1 MVTKRMNLE
10 ELEKIDSKK
19 MYQTYDKWPEIAKD
33 GFDNDFEKFDAKGI
47 DHVVFSGMGGSG
59 SIGDVISAI
68 LSKED
73 IHVSNVKGYHLPK
86 TVDSNTLV
94 ISTSV
99 SGNTKETLT
108 VLEKAQKTDAKIAI
122 FSSGGMI
129 QKFSKTNN
137 LFFQEI
143 SMIHSPRAS
152 FPKFLFAILNILKEI
167 IPIKK
172 TDMEEAI
179 SSLEITRNNIFSNNL
194 TEDNISLKLAEW
206 IKGIPLIY
214 YPGGLQSAAIRFKNS
229 LQENS
234 KMHVI
239 TEELIESCHN
249 GIVAWK
255 INSKVQPILM
265 RGQNDHI
272 KTIERWN
279 ILKEFFTDKKI
290 GYFEIESINGNILS
304 KIVNLVYLL
313 DYSSIYH
320 AVLNHIDPS
329 PVNAIDFVKNKL

>member
-1 MVTKRMNLE
+1 MNVKD
-10 ELEKIDSKK
+10 LEKIDSKK
-19 MYQTYDKWPEIAKD
+19 MYQAYDKWPEIAKN
-33 GFDNDFEKFDAKGI
+33 GFGSDFKKFDSKGI
-47 DHVVFSGMGGSG
+47 DHIVFSGMGGSG

-86 TVDSNTLV
+86 TVDSNSLV

-129 QKFSKTNN
+129 QEFSKTHN

-152 FPKFLFAILNILKEI
+152 FPKFLFSILNILREI

-172 TDMEEAI
+172 TDVEEAI
-179 SSLEITRNNIFSNNL
+179 SSLEITRNTIFSNNL

-206 IKGIPLIY
+206 IKDIPLIY
-214 YPGGLQSAAIRFKNS
+214 YPWGLQSTAIRFKNS

-234 KMHVI
+234 KIHAI
-239 TEELIESCHN
+239 TEDVIEACHN
-249 GIVAWK
+249 DIVAWEK
-255 INSKVQPILM
+255 NSKVQPILI
-265 RGQNDHI
+265 RGYNDHI

-279 ILKEFFTDKKI
+279 ILKEFFNEKGID
-290 GYFEIESINGNILS
+290 YFEIESVSGNILS

-313 DYSSIYH
+313 DYSSIYN
-320 AVLNHIDPS
+320 AVLNQIDPT
-329 PVNAIDFVKNKL
+329 PVNAIDFVKSRL

>member
-1 MVTKRMNLE
+1 
-10 ELEKIDSKK
+10 
-19 MYQTYDKWPEIAKD
+19 
-33 GFDNDFEKFDAKGI
+33 
-47 DHVVFSGMGGSG
+47 
-59 SIGDVISAI
+59 
-68 LSKED
+68 
-73 IHVSNVKGYHLPK
+73 
-86 TVDSNTLV
+86 
-94 ISTSV
+94 
-99 SGNTKETLT
+99 
-108 VLEKAQKTDAKIAI
+108 
-122 FSSGGMI
+122 MI

-172 TDMEEAI
+172 THVEEAI
-179 SSLEITRNNIFSNNL
+179 SSLEVTRNNIFSNNL
-194 TEDNISLKLAEW
+194 TEDNISLKLADW

-214 YPGGLQSAAIRFKNS
+214 YPWGLQSAAIRFKNS

-239 TEELIESCHN
+239 TEDVIESCHN
-249 GIVAWK
+249 GIVAWT

-265 RGQNDHI
+265 RGHDDHI

-290 GYFEIESINGNILS
+290 ECFEIESINGNILS

>member
-1 MVTKRMNLE
+1 MNINDLD
-10 ELEKIDSKK
+10 KIDSKK
-19 MYQTYDKWPEIAKD
+19 IYQTYDKWPEIAKD
-33 GFDNDFEKFDAKGI
+33 SFDDCFEKFDAKGI
-47 DHVVFSGMGGSG
+47 DHIVFSGMGGSG

-73 IHVSNVKGYHLPK
+73 IHVSNVKGYHIPK
-86 TVDSNTLV
+86 TVDSNSLV
-94 ISTSV
+94 VATSI
-99 SGNTKETLT
+99 SGNTKETLA
-108 VLEKAQKTDAKIAI
+108 VLEKAQKTDAKIAV
-122 FSSGGMI
+122 FSSGGMM
-129 QKFSKTNN
+129 QRFSEMND

-152 FPKFLFAILNILKEI
+152 FPKFLFSILNILKEI

-172 TDMEEAI
+172 IDVEEAI
-179 SSLEITRNNIFSNNL
+179 SSLETTRNNIFSNNL
-194 TEDNISLKLAEW
+194 TEENISLKLAEW
-206 IKGIPLIY
+206 IKDIPLIY
-214 YPGGLQSAAIRFKNS
+214 YPWGLQSAAIRFKNS

-239 TEELIESCHN
+239 TEDVIESCHN

-265 RGQNDHI
+265 RGHDDHI

-279 ILKEFFTDKKI
+279 ILKEFFVDKKI
-290 GYFEIESINGNILS
+290 ECFEIESINGNILS

-329 PVNAIDFVKNKL
+329 PVNAIDFVKTRL

>member
-152 FPKFLFAILNILKEI
+152 FPKFLFAILNILEEI

-172 TDMEEAI
+172 THVEEAI

-194 TEDNISLKLAEW
+194 TEDNISLKLADW
-206 IKGIPLIY
+206 IKCIPLIY

-265 RGQNDHI
+265 RGHDDHI

-290 GYFEIESINGNILS
+290 GCFEIESINGNILS

>member
-33 GFDNDFEKFDAKGI
+33 GFDNDFEKFNAKGI
-47 DHVVFSGMGGSG
+47 DHIVFSGMGGSG

-108 VLEKAQKTDAKIAI
+108 VLEKAQKTDAKIAV
-122 FSSGGMI
+122 FSSGGML

-152 FPKFLFAILNILKEI
+152 FPKFLFSILNILGEI

-172 TDMEEAI
+172 TDVEETI

-194 TEDNISLKLAEW
+194 IGNNISLKLAEW
-206 IKGIPLIY
+206 IKEIPLIY
-214 YPGGLQSAAIRFKNS
+214 YPWGLQSAAIRFKNS

-234 KMHVI
+234 KIHAI
-239 TEELIESCHN
+239 TEDVIEACHN
-249 GIVAWK
+249 DVVAWEE
-255 INSKVQPILM
+255 NSKVQPILI
-265 RGQNDHI
+265 RGHDDHI

-279 ILKEFFTDKKI
+279 ILKEFFNERGI
-290 GYFEIESINGNILS
+290 ECFETKSVEGNILS
-304 KIVNLVYLL
+304 KIINLIYLL
-313 DYSSIYH
+313 DYSSIYR
-320 AVLNHIDPS
+320 AILNQIDPS
-329 PVNAIDFVKNKL
+329 PVNAIDFIKSKL

>member
-33 GFDNDFEKFDAKGI
+33 GFDNDFEKFYAKGI
-47 DHVVFSGMGGSG
+47 DHIVFSGMGGSG

-108 VLEKAQKTDAKIAI
+108 VLEKAQKTDAKIAV

-152 FPKFLFAILNILKEI
+152 FQKFLFVILDILKEI

-172 TDMEEAI
+172 TAMEEAI

-194 TEDNISLKLAEW
+194 TEENVSLKLAEW
-206 IKGIPLIY
+206 IKEIPLIY
-214 YPGGLQSAAIRFKNS
+214 YPWGLQSAAVRFKNS

-239 TEELIESCHN
+239 TEDVIESCHN

-265 RGQNDHI
+265 RGHDDHI
-272 KTIERWN
+272 KTIERWD
-279 ILKEFFTDKKI
+279 ILKEFFIDKKI
-290 GYFEIESINGNILS
+290 EFFEIKSIDGNILS
-304 KIVNLVYLL
+304 KLVNLVYLL

-329 PVNAIDFVKNKL
+329 PVNAIDFVKTRL

>member
-1 MVTKRMNLE
+1 MNVKN
-10 ELEKIDSKK
+10 LEKIDSKK
-19 MYQTYDKWPEIAKD
+19 MYQTYDKWPEIAKN
-33 GFDNDFEKFDAKGI
+33 GFNSNFEKFDAKGI
-47 DHVVFSGMGGSG
+47 DHIVFSGMGGSG

-86 TVDSNTLV
+86 TVDSNSLV

-108 VLEKAQKTDAKIAI
+108 VLEKAQKTDAKIAV

-143 SMIHSPRAS
+143 SMMHSPRAS
-152 FPKFLFAILNILKEI
+152 FPKFLFSILNILREI

-172 TDMEEAI
+172 IDVEEAI
-179 SSLEITRNNIFSNNL
+179 SSLEITRNTIFSNNL

-206 IKGIPLIY
+206 IKDIPLIY
-214 YPGGLQSAAIRFKNS
+214 YPWGLQSTAIRFKNS

-234 KMHVI
+234 KIHAI
-239 TEELIESCHN
+239 TEDVIEACHN
-249 GIVAWK
+249 DIVAWEK
-255 INSKVQPILM
+255 NSKVQPILI
-265 RGQNDHI
+265 RGYDDHI

-279 ILKEFFTDKKI
+279 ILKEFFNEKGI
-290 GYFEIESINGNILS
+290 EYFETKSVEGNILS

-313 DYSSIYH
+313 DYSSIYN
-320 AVLNHIDPS
+320 AVLNQIDPT
-329 PVNAIDFVKNKL
+329 PVNAIDFVKSRL

>member
-1 MVTKRMNLE
+1 MNVKN
-10 ELEKIDSKK
+10 LEKIDSKK
-19 MYQTYDKWPEIAKD
+19 MYQTYDKWPEIAKN
-33 GFDNDFEKFDAKGI
+33 GFNSNFEKFDAKGI
-47 DHVVFSGMGGSG
+47 DHIVFSGMGGSG

-86 TVDSNTLV
+86 TVDSNSLV

-108 VLEKAQKTDAKIAI
+108 VLEKAQKTDAKIAV

-143 SMIHSPRAS
+143 SMMHSPRAS
-152 FPKFLFAILNILKEI
+152 FPKFLFSILNILREI

-172 TDMEEAI
+172 IDVEEAI
-179 SSLEITRNNIFSNNL
+179 SSLEITRNTIFSNNL

-206 IKGIPLIY
+206 IKDIPLIY
-214 YPGGLQSAAIRFKNS
+214 YPWGLQSTAIRFKNS

-234 KMHVI
+234 KIHAI
-239 TEELIESCHN
+239 TEDVIEACHN
-249 GIVAWK
+249 DIVAWEK
-255 INSKVQPILM
+255 NSKVQPILI
-265 RGQNDHI
+265 RGYDDHI

-279 ILKEFFTDKKI
+279 ILKEFFNEKGI
-290 GYFEIESINGNILS
+290 EYFETKSVEGNILS

-320 AVLNHIDPS
+320 AVLNQIDPS
-329 PVNAIDFVKNKL
+329 PVNAIDFVKSRL